1 MAATSINC
9 LAVVLKELGWS
20 YTRLIAELRRQAAI
34 DGIVLPKTE
43 SMVALI
49 SRWVNN
55 HQQPDD
61 FYRDLL
67 SRATGRARAELFG
80 DEPVALAALPSG
92 LVVPRPVDGLPT
104 TGELPVS
111 SGGDGL
117 IAWLGQQEPELKDRS
132 VERRSFLANLAL
144 LGVDLTALVPA
155 SSAQAGS
162 VGERALTVDGALLR
176 DLDLTTGAYERMRHR
191 VPGRHLMR
199 QVVGHIEL
207 TEDALRGSLWPAQK
221 QRLLANLSQTTSLLS
236 WLQFFDQGDR
246 AAARTWLMRSTRAA
260 QESGD
265 PELMVLAMI
274 RGAEQQ
280 TYSGHAE
287 QSTQLLDAAER
298 LAARGSSP
306 KALSWI
312 LAANAEAH
320 ATLGELDPSLALLD
334 RSLDALRPG
343 RAGDDPSWA
352 EYWNRSK
359 VLGYVGAC
367 HMRMRRPKAARAAL
381 DDALHL
387 GEELTVKHQS
397 IYLVDLATTYTQER
411 EPEEACRLAGKA
423 LDIAGPMHY
432 STTMERMTALRRD
445 LDAWNSEAC
454 VQQLDE
460 RLHAVAN
467 AENERP

>member
-1 MAATSINC
+1 MAAAGINC
-9 LAVVLKELGWS
+9 LAIVLKELGWS
-20 YTRLIAELRRQAAI
+20 YTRLIAELRRHAGAA
-34 DGIVLPKTE
+34 LPKTE
-43 SMVALI
+43 SMVTLV

-67 SRATGRARAELFG
+67 SRATGRPRAELFS
-80 DEPVALAALPSG
+80 DEPDALTGLPSG
-92 LVVPRPVDGLPT
+92 LVVARSVDGLST
-104 TGELPVS
+104 TGEMPLS

-117 IAWLGQQEPELKDRS
+117 VAWLRQQEPELKDGS
-132 VERRSFLANLAL
+132 VERRSFLASLAL
-144 LGVDLTALVPA
+144 LGVDLTALTPA
-155 SSAQAGS
+155 SSTQAGN
-162 VGERALTVDGALLR
+162 VGARTLTVDGALLR
-176 DLDLTTGAYERMRHR
+176 DLDLTTAAYERMRHR

-199 QVVGHIEL
+199 QVVGHVEL
-207 TEDALRGSLWPAQK
+207 TEDVLRGSLWPAQK

-236 WLQFFDQGDR
+236 WLLFFDQGDR
-246 AAARTWLMRSTRAA
+246 AVARAWLMRSTRAA

-280 TYSGHAE
+280 TYSGQAH

-298 LAARGSSP
+298 LAASGSSP

-312 LAANAEAH
+312 LAANAEAR
-320 ATLGELDPSLALLD
+320 ATRGELDPSLALLD

-343 RAGDDPSWA
+343 RTGDDPSWA

-359 VLGYVGAC
+359 VLGYIGAC
-367 HMRMRRPKAARAAL
+367 HMRMHRPEAARAAL

-445 LDAWNSEAC
+445 LDAWNSEAS

-460 RLHAVAN
+460 RLHALAN
-467 AENERP
+467 AGSERP

>member
-1 MAATSINC
+1 
-9 LAVVLKELGWS
+9 
-20 YTRLIAELRRQAAI
+20 
-34 DGIVLPKTE
+34 
-43 SMVALI
+43 
-49 SRWVNN
+49 
-55 HQQPDD
+55 
-61 FYRDLL
+61 
-67 SRATGRARAELFG
+67 
-80 DEPVALAALPSG
+80 
-92 LVVPRPVDGLPT
+92 
-104 TGELPVS
+104 
-111 SGGDGL
+111 
-117 IAWLGQQEPELKDRS
+117 
-132 VERRSFLANLAL
+132 
-144 LGVDLTALVPA
+144 
-155 SSAQAGS
+155 
-162 VGERALTVDGALLR
+162 
-176 DLDLTTGAYERMRHR
+176 MRHR

-207 TEDALRGSLWPAQK
+207 TEDVLRGSLWPAQR
-221 QRLLANLSQTTSLLS
+221 QRLLANLSQTASLLS

-246 AAARTWLMRSTRAA
+246 AAAYAWLMRSTRAA

-280 TYSGHAE
+280 TYSGQAH

-298 LAARGSSP
+298 LAASGSSP
-306 KALSWI
+306 KALSWV

-320 ATLGELDPSLALLD
+320 ATLGELDPSLTFLD

-367 HMRMRRPKAARAAL
+367 HMRMRRPEAARTAL

-397 IYLVDLATTYTQER
+397 IYLVDLATTYAQER
-411 EPEEACRLAGKA
+411 EPEEACLLADQA

-432 STTMERMTALRRD
+432 STTMERMAALRRD
-445 LDAWNSEAC
+445 LDAWNSQAC

-460 RLHAVAN
+460 RLHALAN
-467 AENERP
+467 ARTERS

>member
-1 MAATSINC
+1 MAATNVNF

-20 YTRLIAELRRQAAI
+20 YTRLIAELRRHAGVA
-34 DGIVLPKTE
+34 LPKTE
-43 SMVALI
+43 SMVTLV

-80 DEPVALAALPSG
+80 DESNLTTLPSRLAVARAAGG
-92 LVVPRPVDGLPT
+92 LAP
-104 TGELPVS
+104 TGEVSVS

-117 IAWLGQQEPELKDRS
+117 IAWLGKQEPEVKGGS
-132 VERRSFLANLAL
+132 VERRSFLASLAL
-144 LGVDLTALVPA
+144 LGVDLTVLAPA
-155 SSAQAGS
+155 SPAQPGSA
-162 VGERALTVDGALLR
+162 GERTLTVDGALLR
-176 DLDLTTGAYERMRHR
+176 DLDLTTAAYERMRHR

-199 QVVGHIEL
+199 QVIGHIEL
-207 TEDALRGSLWPAQK
+207 TEDVLRGSLWPTQR

-246 AAARTWLMRSTRAA
+246 AAARIWLMRSTRAA

-265 PELMVLAMI
+265 PELMVLALI

-280 TYSGHAE
+280 TYNGQAH

-312 LAANAEAH
+312 LSANAEAH

-334 RSLDALRPG
+334 RSMEALRPG
-343 RAGDDPSWA
+343 RTGDDPSWA

-359 VLGYVGAC
+359 VLGYIGAC
-367 HMRMRRPKAARAAL
+367 HMRMRRPEAARAAL
-381 DDALHL
+381 DNALHL
-387 GEELTVKHQS
+387 GEELTVKHES
-397 IYLVDLATTYTQER
+397 IYFVDLATTYAQER
-411 EPEEACRLAGKA
+411 EPEEACRLAGNA

-432 STTMERMTALRRD
+432 STTMERMAALRRD
-445 LDAWNSEAC
+445 LDTWNGEAC

-460 RLHAVAN
+460 RLHALSN
-467 AENERP
+467 AGNERP

>member
-1 MAATSINC
+1 MAATSSNC

-20 YTRLIAELRRQAAI
+20 YTRLIAELRRHTSVA
-34 DGIVLPKTE
+34 LPKTE
-43 SMVALI
+43 SMVALV

-67 SRATGRARAELFG
+67 SRATGRPRTELFS
-80 DEPVALAALPSG
+80 DEPAGVTALPSG
-92 LVVPRPVDGLPT
+92 LVLARSADGLLA
-104 TGELPVS
+104 TGEVPLS
-111 SGGDGL
+111 SGSDGL
-117 IAWLGQQEPELKDRS
+117 IAWLGQQDPELKGGS
-132 VERRSFLANLAL
+132 VERRRFLASLAL
-144 LGVDLTALVPA
+144 LGVDLTALAPA
-155 SSAQAGS
+155 SSDQAGS
-162 VGERALTVDGALLR
+162 AGERTLTVDGALLR
-176 DLDLTTGAYERMRHR
+176 DLDLTTAAYERMRHR

-199 QVVGHIEL
+199 QVIGHIEL
-207 TEDALRGSLWPAQK
+207 TEDVLRGSLWPAQR

-246 AAARTWLMRSTRAA
+246 AAARTSLMRSTRAA
-260 QESGD
+260 QDSGD

-280 TYSGHAE
+280 TYSGQAHH
-287 QSTQLLDAAER
+287 STQLLDAAKR

-320 ATLGELDPSLALLD
+320 ATLGELNPSLALLD
-334 RSLDALRPG
+334 RSLEALRPG

-359 VLGYVGAC
+359 VLGYMGAC
-367 HMRMRRPKAARAAL
+367 HMRMRRPQGARAAL
-381 DDALHL
+381 DDALQL

-397 IYLVDLATTYTQER
+397 IYLVDLATTYTQEH

-460 RLHAVAN
+460 RLHALAN
-467 AENERP
+467 TGNEHP

>member
-1 MAATSINC
+1 MPAAGINC

-20 YTRLIAELRRQAAI
+20 YTRLIAELRRHASVA
-34 DGIVLPKTE
+34 LPKPE
-43 SMVALI
+43 SMIALI

-67 SRATGRARAELFG
+67 SRATGRARAELFS
-80 DEPVALAALPSG
+80 DEPVSLTALPSG
-92 LVVPRPVDGLPT
+92 LVVARSVDELST
-104 TGELPVS
+104 TGEVPLS

-117 IAWLGQQEPELKDRS
+117 VAWLRQQEPELKGGS
-132 VERRSFLANLAL
+132 LERRSFLASLAL
-144 LGVDLTALVPA
+144 LGVDLTALAPT

-162 VGERALTVDGALLR
+162 GGERALTVDGALLR
-176 DLDLTTGAYERMRHR
+176 DLDLTTATYERMRHR

-207 TEDALRGSLWPAQK
+207 TEDVLRGSLWPVQK

-246 AAARTWLMRSTRAA
+246 AAARAWLMRSTRAA

-265 PELMVLAMI
+265 PELMVLSMI
-274 RGAEQQ
+274 RGAEQR
-280 TYSGHAE
+280 TYSGQAR
-287 QSTQLLDAAER
+287 QSMQLLDAAER
-298 LAARGSSP
+298 LAAGGSSP

-320 ATLGELDPSLALLD
+320 ATLGELEPSLALLD
-334 RSLDALRPG
+334 RSLDALGPG
-343 RAGDDPSWA
+343 RTGDDPSWA
-352 EYWNRSK
+352 DYWNRSK
-359 VLGYVGAC
+359 VLGYMGAC
-367 HMRMRRPKAARAAL
+367 HIRMRRPEAARAAL

-460 RLHAVAN
+460 RLQALAN
-467 AENERP
+467 AGNERS

>member
-80 DEPVALAALPSG
+80 DEPPALAALPSG
-92 LVVPRPVDGLPT
+92 LVVPRLVDGLPT

-117 IAWLGQQEPELKDRS
+117 IAWLRQQEPELKDRS

-144 LGVDLTALVPA
+144 LGVDLTVFAPA

-162 VGERALTVDGALLR
+162 AGEGTLTVDGALLR

-207 TEDALRGSLWPAQK
+207 TEDALRGSLWPAQR

-236 WLQFFDQGDR
+236 WLQFFDQGNR
-246 AAARTWLMRSTRAA
+246 AAARAWLMRSTRAA
-260 QESGD
+260 QESGN

-274 RGAEQQ
+274 RGQSSRPTAA
-280 TYSGHAE
+280 TPSRARSS
-287 QSTQLLDAAER
+287 STQ
-298 LAARGSSP
+298 
-306 KALSWI
+306 
-312 LAANAEAH
+312 
-320 ATLGELDPSLALLD
+320 PS
-334 RSLDALRPG
+334 
-343 RAGDDPSWA
+343 
-352 EYWNRSK
+352 
-359 VLGYVGAC
+359 
-367 HMRMRRPKAARAAL
+367 
-381 DDALHL
+381 
-387 GEELTVKHQS
+387 
-397 IYLVDLATTYTQER
+397 
-411 EPEEACRLAGKA
+411 
-423 LDIAGPMHY
+423 
-432 STTMERMTALRRD
+432 
-445 LDAWNSEAC
+445 AWPPA
-454 VQQLDE
+454 
-460 RLHAVAN
+460 AVAP
-467 AENERP
+467 RRCHGFWRRTPKPTPPSVS